1 MRESKRSKM
10 TAHCDRVYKKRRNTL
25 KYMYFLIM
33 RMAAWR
39 YISNLS
45 LHEATSPELTKHL
58 NKQTWQGRPGSAAP
72 ALGAGAAAR
81 ARLMMLVLAEEVAEA
96 AGGDARGG
104 RVQRR
109 LHVPRLVPAVAA
121 RAGPLRRR
129 PRGRSR
135 RLGLAPELPR
145 LLQLVLPH
153 HPRRPRPPERLARSL
168 QPRHVRTREQR
179 KQRSTPAGGGVR
191 VRVRAR
197 ARCSYVLPAYMRA
210 RACVV
215 LSREQSKRSICACV
229 ACVGLA

>member
-1 MRESKRSKM
+1 M

-81 ARLMMLVLAEEVAEA
+81 ARLMMLVLPKRLQKPQA
-96 AGGDARGG
+96 ATRGRAGPAPAARA
-104 RVQRR
+104 
-109 LHVPRLVPAVAA
+109 RLVPAVAA
-121 RAGPLRRR
+121 RAAPLRRR

-135 RLGLAPELPR
+135 RLGLAPSSPTAAAC
-145 LLQLVLPH
+145 
-153 HPRRPRPPERLARSL
+153 PPTPSPTTPTAGTSRSIAAAPPCTDARAAQTAL
-168 QPRHVRTREQR
+168 D
-179 KQRSTPAGGGVR
+179 AGR
-191 VRVRAR
+191 WWCACTCVRAR
-197 ARCSYVLPAYMRA
+197 TV
-210 RACVV
+210 
-215 LSREQSKRSICACV
+215 
-229 ACVGLA
+229 